1 MPSSILARLE
11 AVCDVQ
17 LEETALTPEQLRER
31 IRDKDGL
38 ISVLTDRVDEAL
50 LDAAP
55 ALKVVANIAVGYDNI
70 DVPAAARRGVVV
82 TNTPDVLTEAT
93 AELTWALI
101 LAAARRIAEGDRLVR
116 RGGWKGW
123 AIDFMLGTEL
133 RGKQLGIIGR
143 GRIGRAV
150 AARAP
155 AFGMTAVFGKQ
166 DMSIDELLISSD
178 VISINTSLRPD
189 TRHLIDRRAL
199 MRMKRSAILVNTA
212 RGPVVDEEALAWAL
226 QERLI
231 AAAALDVYE
240 REPIVHEALLDHRE
254 RRARAAPGQRHA
266 RDPHRDD
273 RSRRQQRDRGPPG
286 REPLTPVTPARAVE
300 APARQRS
307 ALVRRAAASTPSCAG
322 SAGRS
327 TASKSRPSR
336 RSPQDQKED
345 PFQVLIA
352 TMLSAQT
359 RDAVTHAAS
368 TRLFQRRAHAADDG
382 QAAGQARSSA

>member
-1 MPSSILARLE
+1 VTTPIRPSVLLTRRVPSGILEKLE
-11 AVCDVQ
+11 GACDVEVQ
-17 LEETALTPEQLRER
+17 ESALTAEQLRER
-31 IRDKDGL
+31 VRDKAGL
-38 ISVLTDRVDEAL
+38 ICVLTDRVDEAL

-55 ALKVVANIAVGYDNI
+55 GLRVVANIAVGYDNI
-70 DVPAAARRGVVV
+70 DVRAAAQRGVTV

-101 LAAARRIAEGDRLVR
+101 LSAARRLGEGERLVR

-155 AFGMTAVFGKQ
+155 AFGMTAVFAKQ

-178 VISINTSLRPD
+178 VVSINTSLRPD

-212 RGPVVDEEALAWAL
+212 RGPVIDEEALAWAL
-226 QERLI
+226 GERLI

-240 REPIVHEALLDHRE
+240 REPIVHEALLTMENVVLAPHLGSATRE
-254 RRARAAPGQRHA
+254 TRTAMIDLAVSNVIEVLSGR
-266 RDPHRDD
+266 
-273 RSRRQQRDRGPPG
+273 PP
-286 REPLTPVTPARAVE
+286 RTPVSPA
-300 APARQRS
+300 ARN
-307 ALVRRAAASTPSCAG
+307 ATG
-322 SAGRS
+322 EGEKGRN
-327 TASKSRPSR
+327 
-336 RSPQDQKED
+336 
-345 PFQVLIA
+345 
-352 TMLSAQT
+352 
-359 RDAVTHAAS
+359 
-368 TRLFQRRAHAADDG
+368 
-382 QAAGQARSSA
+382 

>member
-1 MPSSILARLE
+1 MLLTRRVPSSILQKLE
-11 AVCDVQ
+11 AACDVQ
-17 LEETALTPEQLRER
+17 LEESPLTPEQLRDR
-31 IRDKDGL
+31 VRDKQGL
-38 ISVLTDRVDEAL
+38 ICVLTDRVDEAL
-50 LDAAP
+50 LEAAP
-55 ALKVVANIAVGYDNI
+55 ELKVVANIAVGYDNI
-70 DVPAAARRGVVV
+70 DVPAAARHRVVV

-101 LAAARRIAEGDRLVR
+101 LAAARRIGEGERLIR
-116 RGGWKGW
+116 RGAWKGW

-212 RGPVVDEEALAWAL
+212 RGPVIDEEALAWGL
-226 QERLI
+226 QEHLI

-240 REPIVHEALLDHRE
+240 KEPIVQEALLTMENVVLAPHLGSATRE
-254 RRARAAPGQRHA
+254 TRTAMIDLAVRNVIEVLQ
-266 RDPHRDD
+266 
-273 RSRRQQRDRGPPG
+273 G
-286 REPLTPVTPARAVE
+286 REPLTPVKPTGP
-300 APARQRS
+300 
-307 ALVRRAAASTPSCAG
+307 
-322 SAGRS
+322 
-327 TASKSRPSR
+327 
-336 RSPQDQKED
+336 
-345 PFQVLIA
+345 
-352 TMLSAQT
+352 
-359 RDAVTHAAS
+359 
-368 TRLFQRRAHAADDG
+368 
-382 QAAGQARSSA
+382 